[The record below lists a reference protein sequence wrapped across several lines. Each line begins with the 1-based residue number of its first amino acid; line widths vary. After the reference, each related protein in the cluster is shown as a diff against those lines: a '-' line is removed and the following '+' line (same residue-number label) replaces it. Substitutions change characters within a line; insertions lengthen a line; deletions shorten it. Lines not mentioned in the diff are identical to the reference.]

1 MKFKTKED
9 QTWKDLQSSPQFYI
23 CSRCVVSQS
32 VMYALVQERICLE
45 KTVFSLLIVTY
56 VFNCQKKLLYLII
69 LIK

>member
-45 KTVFSLLIVTY
+45 KTVFFSFNRY
-56 VFNCQKKLLYLII
+56 VCF
-69 LIK
+69 